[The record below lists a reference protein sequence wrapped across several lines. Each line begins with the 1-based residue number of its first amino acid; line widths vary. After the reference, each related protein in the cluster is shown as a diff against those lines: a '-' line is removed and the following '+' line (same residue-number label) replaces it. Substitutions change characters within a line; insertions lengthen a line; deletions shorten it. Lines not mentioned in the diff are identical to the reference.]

1 MKEEYIAIPDIL
13 IRIKEKKITDL
24 EENKKITCRK
34 LIDLDLASPIP
45 SQASFKKVSHLRKH
59 E

>member
-13 IRIKEKKITDL
+13 IRIKEKKKIT

-45 SQASFKKVSHLRKH
+45 SQASFKRVSHLRKH

>member
-13 IRIKEKKITDL
+13 IRIKEKKIT
-24 EENKKITCRK
+24 EENKKITYRK

-45 SQASFKKVSHLRKH
+45 SQASFKRVSHLRKH

>member
-13 IRIKEKKITDL
+13 IRIKEKKIT

-45 SQASFKKVSHLRKH
+45 SQASFKKVSHLRKL

>member
-13 IRIKEKKITDL
+13 IRIKEKKIT

>member
-1 MKEEYIAIPDIL
+1 MKEEYIAMPDIL
-13 IRIKEKKITDL
+13 IRIKEKKIT

>member
-13 IRIKEKKITDL
+13 IRIKEKKIT

-45 SQASFKKVSHLRKH
+45 SQASFKKVSHLRKQ

>member
-13 IRIKEKKITDL
+13 IRIKEKKIT

-45 SQASFKKVSHLRKH
+45 SQASFKRVSHLRKH